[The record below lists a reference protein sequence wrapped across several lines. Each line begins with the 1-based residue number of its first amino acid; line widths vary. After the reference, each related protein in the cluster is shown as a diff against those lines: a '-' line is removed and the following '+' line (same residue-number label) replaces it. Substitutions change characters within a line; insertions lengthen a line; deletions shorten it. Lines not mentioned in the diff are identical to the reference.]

1 MIDPIGQWN
10 LNLRHEYHNASAF
23 DPAMSQAQ
31 TVTGPHNLLGS
42 SHGETRDHD
51 FSYLWPIT
59 ATRCFLKLS
68 ALVLTLLNWKSYV
81 LCDSVAELSD
91 GNQ

>member
-10 LNLRHEYHNASAF
+10 LNLRREYHNASAF

-42 SHGETRDHD
+42 SHGATRDHD
-51 FSYLWPIT
+51 FPYLWPIT
-59 ATRCFLKLS
+59 ATDAF
-68 ALVLTLLNWKSYV
+68 
-81 LCDSVAELSD
+81 
-91 GNQ
+91 